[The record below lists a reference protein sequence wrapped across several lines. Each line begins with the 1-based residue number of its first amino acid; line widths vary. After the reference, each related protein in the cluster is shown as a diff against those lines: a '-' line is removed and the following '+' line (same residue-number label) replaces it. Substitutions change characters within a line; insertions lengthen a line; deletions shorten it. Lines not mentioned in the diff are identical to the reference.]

1 MYFKL
6 YLSKKSPL
14 FLTSTPY
21 YIADNNCI
29 TIKSEDN
36 VDNYLMIRPSGLII
50 IKHKESAV

>member
-1 MYFKL
+1 MFFKL